1 MAKANSKDAWDATS
15 WKELQELTTVEKI
28 TKSLRAEEKQR
39 LAHKRY
45 YLKKDLVLQKAKERG
60 ILNGTVI
67 DVTPKKEETVEG
79 LCNPIVVRKEEDRMM

>member
-39 LAHKRY
+39 LAHKKY
-45 YLKKDLVLQKAKERG
+45 YLRKDLILARAKEKG
-60 ILNGTVI
+60 V
-67 DVTPKKEETVEG
+67 DKEV
-79 LCNPIVVRKEEDRMM
+79 DREIAEREAAEAQAS